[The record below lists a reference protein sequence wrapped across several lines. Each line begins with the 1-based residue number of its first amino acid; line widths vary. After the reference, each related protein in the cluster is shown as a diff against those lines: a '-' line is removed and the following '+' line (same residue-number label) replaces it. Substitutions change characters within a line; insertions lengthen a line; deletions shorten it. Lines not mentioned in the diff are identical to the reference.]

1 MHKTVRVAMI
11 GMGERGKQ
19 LMDPLLKMKDVQVV
33 AVCDAYEDR
42 TAAAAETVKKNAA
55 AHRLC
60 HRIIKKCFRTVTW
73 TWR

>member
-42 TAAAAETVKKNAA
+42 TAAAADGG
-55 AHRLC
+55 HFLLG
-60 HRIIKKCFRTVTW
+60 
-73 TWR
+73 